1 MAVNLGK
8 LLNETMQR
16 FGKMPFRVKDI
27 CQLGFSDVQH
37 IFGISINLFGHLTKQ
52 LGVWVSKERRKLSH
66 KVCAN
71 KKRKSKPNVSVK
83 AIKVSLS
90 LLLPQLAVLTTH
102 THTRSK
108 CKRALLSKHD
118 QATDCA
124 INGTN
129 NLSANI
135 YSIIGQ
141 PETEGFLVSSVG

>member
-1 MAVNLGK
+1 MRMAVNLGK

-90 LLLPQLAVLTTH
+90 LLLPQLAVLSKDSLPHTH
-102 THTRSK
+102 THG
-108 CKRALLSKHD
+108 
-118 QATDCA
+118 Q
-124 INGTN
+124 
-129 NLSANI
+129 SANVPCYQNMI
-135 YSIIGQ
+135 KL
-141 PETEGFLVSSVG
+141 PTVR